1 MKNQILD
8 LIPKIHLYSRPES
21 GQWIRKEVFWNED
34 EKEGPICLQVGYIE
48 YNDGWSTRAS
58 YDHPIEG
65 EDIFRVRIE
74 SFTAWLDGEEIK
86 LSNREYRT
94 ILQALEEE
102 LNT

>member
-1 MKNQILD
+1 MKDQILG
-8 LIPKIHLYSRPES
+8 LIPKISLYPRPETS
-21 GQWIRKEVFWNED
+21 EWIRKEAFWNED